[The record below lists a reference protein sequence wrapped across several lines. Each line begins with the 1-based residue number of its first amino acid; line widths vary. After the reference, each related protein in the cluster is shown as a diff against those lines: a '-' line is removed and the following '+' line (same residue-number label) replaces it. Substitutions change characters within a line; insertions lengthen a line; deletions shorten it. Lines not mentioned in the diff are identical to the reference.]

1 MAAWQDF
8 FTDSERATLR
18 GHGIALFAGR
28 VIFDA
33 QPPMPEAQIE
43 AVQAVCAGPLP
54 PGLLALWRE
63 TAGGRLDYDLRLRM
77 GGNDEAISWTELFW
91 NGSDGYHDLQGWIDH
106 DLELAQEAAAE
117 NGVAW
122 SGRLDYLPFG
132 GFEYLDRIYVIV
144 DPQHPD
150 HGAVLAWKKGLPPAW
165 RHRLHEDSLAT
176 VAGSVEGAFA
186 ALHLEEDPLA
196 PAGDYFSGQ
205 ALLEYLDERHT
216 SHGLP
221 LELSDKLVAFY
232 RQALRDWRGAL
243 RDGTLAQ
250 DTALAHTAL
259 RHAAVT
265 DEAALVQALAAA
277 DVDLGASLQGSANAI
292 DLAVSHG
299 AWAATHALLDAG
311 APVPADVLTEIDLAL
326 APELTAR
333 LLAAGATPSAEA
345 MARCVAC
352 GAPASARVIGQALQ
366 AGGADVLA
374 DFEPAQAALLQELED
389 ALAQVRGGKLSHYL
403 GAEGLMR
410 RAEHLRAFE
419 W

>member
-1 MAAWQDF
+1 M
-8 FTDSERATLR
+8 
-18 GHGIALFAGR
+18 
-28 VIFDA
+28 
-33 QPPMPEAQIE
+33 
-43 AVQAVCAGPLP
+43 
-54 PGLLALWRE
+54 
-63 TAGGRLDYDLRLRM
+63 
-77 GGNDEAISWTELFW
+77 
-91 NGSDGYHDLQGWIDH
+91 
-106 DLELAQEAAAE
+106 
-117 NGVAW
+117 
-122 SGRLDYLPFG
+122 
-132 GFEYLDRIYVIV
+132 

-165 RHRLHEDSLAT
+165 RHRLHEDSLAA

-196 PAGDYFSGQ
+196 PAGDYFPGQ

-221 LELSDKLVAFY
+221 LELSDKLVAYY

-265 DEAALVQALAAA
+265 DDAALVQALAAA
-277 DVDLGASLQGSANAI
+277 DVDLGASLQGSANAV

-299 AWAATHALLDAG
+299 AWAVTHALLDAG

-352 GAPASARVIGQALQ
+352 GAPASARA
-366 AGGADVLA
+366 
-374 DFEPAQAALLQELED
+374 
-389 ALAQVRGGKLSHYL
+389 
-403 GAEGLMR
+403 
-410 RAEHLRAFE
+410 
-419 W
+419 